1 MHPMKKTRRLMH
13 QLFSSYLLITL
24 ASVLVVSGYALSF
37 ARQFYLERTRTD
49 LKIDGQLL
57 AKQVIRLLSP
67 LDEAAVDRLVK
78 DAAGGTVTRV
88 TVILPDGRVV
98 ADSEKAPADMGSHLD
113 RKEIREAIHGS
124 VGVSI
129 RRSDA
134 LGEEMMYVA
143 LPLKVDQRLA
153 GVLRTSIPVTAINE
167 RLGAIRLRIG
177 IGALLVALL
186 ASAVSWYVSRRITK
200 PIERLRDGAQ
210 RFADGDL
217 FHRLPAP
224 ATLEF
229 AGLAESMNQMARQLQ
244 QRLDEITSQRKNTE
258 AVLSSM
264 REGVIATDLDQRVI
278 SINPTA
284 ARMFTV
290 PAKRVIGRSVLEIV
304 RNHDF
309 QELIKRSL
317 AGGEHLESD
326 IVHYQQTERILNIH
340 CAPLL
345 DPMHNRIGVLVVISD
360 VTQLRRLENMRRD
373 FAASVSHEIK
383 TPLTA
388 IKGFVETLSTGDL
401 EEREETRRFLN
412 IIDKHVNRLT
422 AIIDDL
428 IQLSR
433 IERDDEIQQIGLARC
448 RIADVLNTAIGLCAD
463 GSAKKRIDV
472 RLSCEDRLGGCFD
485 ATLLEQAAV
494 NLLDNAIK
502 YSPAHSTIRIDAL
515 RVDGEIQIRFT
526 DQGMGIAK
534 KHLPRLFER
543 FYRVDKS
550 RSRGPGGTGLGLAIV
565 KHIAQA
571 HGGSITVESD
581 LEKGSTFTLHLPVES
596 AAPDGPRECPPEKQ
610 KADIGGSPR

>member
-1 MHPMKKTRRLMH
+1 V
-13 QLFSSYLLITL
+13 ITL

-37 ARQFYLERTRTD
+37 ARQFYLERTRMD

-57 AKQVIRLLSP
+57 EKPVIRLLSP
-67 LDEAAVDRLVK
+67 LDEAAIDRLVK
-78 DAAGGTVTRV
+78 DAAGHTVTRV

-98 ADSEKAPADMGSHLD
+98 GDSEKAPAEMDNHLN
-113 RKEIREAIHGS
+113 RKEIRDAIHGG

-129 RRSDA
+129 RRSA
-134 LGEEMMYVA
+134 TLGKQMMYVA
-143 LPLKVDQRLA
+143 LPLTVEQRLM
-153 GVLRTSIPVTAINE
+153 GVLRTSIPVTAINA
-167 RLGAIRLRIG
+167 RLAAIRLRIG

-186 ASAVSWYVSRRITK
+186 ASAVSWYVSRRITM

-210 RFADGDL
+210 RFAAGDL

-224 ATLEF
+224 DTLEF
-229 AGLAESMNQMARQLQ
+229 AGLAESMNQMAQQLQ

-284 ARMFTV
+284 ARMFAV
-290 PAKRVIGRSVLEIV
+290 PVKRILRRSVLEVV

-317 AGGEHLESD
+317 STGEHLESD
-326 IVHYQQTERILNIH
+326 IVHYQNAELILNIH

-345 DPMHNRIGVLVVISD
+345 DPLQKRIGVLVVISD

-388 IKGFVETLSTGDL
+388 IKGFVETLSTGKL
-401 EEREETRRFLN
+401 EDREETRRFLN
-412 IIDKHVNRLT
+412 IIDRHVNRLT

-428 IQLSR
+428 MQLSR
-433 IERDDEIQQIGLARC
+433 IERDDEIQQIGLERC

-463 GSAKKRIDV
+463 GSAKKQIDV
-472 RLSCEDRLGGCFD
+472 RLSCEARLSGCFD

-502 YSPAHSTIRIDAL
+502 YSPAHSTIRIEAL
-515 RVDGEIQIRFT
+515 RADGEIQIRFV

-534 KHLPRLFER
+534 KHLWRLFER

-571 HGGSITVESD
+571 HGGSITVESE
-581 LEKGSTFTLHLPVES
+581 LEKGSTFILHLPVEK
-596 AAPDGPRECPPEKQ
+596 PV
-610 KADIGGSPR
+610 